1 MKWIVRASAHVL
13 YVKASISTFMR
24 RFSRVGGTILSFV
37 VTFSHADAILN
48 RVTEGSGLLGTISS
62 GTWGYS
68 FTVGDQGLSVSSL
81 GLYDYKGDQHGGLSA
96 AHPVGI
102 WDPVGSLLVSVTVP
116 AGTSGTLEASFRYV
130 SLSSPVTL
138 NANQTYILG
147 VGYDTGQ
154 EVIVAYDPLEA
165 SPNPPTYSSAV
176 IPGNTRRNTS
186 SGFSFPS
193 ADSVPGP
200 GAVIGPNA
208 IFVISEPS
216 IWSLTIFGLFVV
228 GLMRRGHK
236 PAASIICLRTFA
248 RAISSQEK

>member
-116 AGTSGTLEASFRYV
+116 AGTSGTLEASY
-130 SLSSPVTL
+130 LMM
-138 NANQTYILG
+138 LG
-147 VGYDTGQ
+147 G
-154 EVIVAYDPLEA
+154 VAPGGKIRSRVWA
-165 SPNPPTYSSAV
+165 MAV
-176 IPGNTRRNTS
+176 I
-186 SGFSFPS
+186 
-193 ADSVPGP
+193 
-200 GAVIGPNA
+200 
-208 IFVISEPS
+208 
-216 IWSLTIFGLFVV
+216 W
-228 GLMRRGHK
+228 
-236 PAASIICLRTFA
+236 A
-248 RAISSQEK
+248 RATSILAFG